1 MPIPTKTIC
10 RTILLRLLVL
20 YDDEDESLSVLR
32 EEGEIEGEG
41 EGSSEMDTADA
52 CLGSA
57 NDGEEAGESVEEEAE
72 SLLLEEEGLFG
83 FFSWGGDMEE
93 VLRSCWIWER
103 ICCGSGNLS
112 SANLEKSKIPE
123 SVVTSNAFIRGG
135 IWLPKTSISGY
146 AVMIAWRSSANWLN
160 MDHLVQY
167 SIKIFI
173 VWKKKTLNVIQ
184 QKKELTQE

>member
-1 MPIPTKTIC
+1 MSLEELDRCRTTPAVNKPMPIPTKTIC

-83 FFSWGGDMEE
+83 FFS
-93 VLRSCWIWER
+93 
-103 ICCGSGNLS
+103 
-112 SANLEKSKIPE
+112 
-123 SVVTSNAFIRGG
+123 
-135 IWLPKTSISGY
+135 
-146 AVMIAWRSSANWLN
+146 
-160 MDHLVQY
+160 
-167 SIKIFI
+167 
-173 VWKKKTLNVIQ
+173 
-184 QKKELTQE
+184 